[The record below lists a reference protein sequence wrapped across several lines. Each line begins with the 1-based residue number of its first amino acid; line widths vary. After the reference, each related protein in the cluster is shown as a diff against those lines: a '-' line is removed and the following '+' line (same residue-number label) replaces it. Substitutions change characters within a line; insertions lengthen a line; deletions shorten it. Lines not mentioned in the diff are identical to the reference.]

1 VRIWFNDYSEHWDI
15 YQGALLQSHI
25 VPAPHSFL
33 NYLREWCD
41 AHGALL
47 IADEV
52 QSGAGRTGSFYAC
65 EAAGVQPDILTT
77 AKGIASGYPLS
88 GVISKADIA
97 DKQAPGCMGGTY
109 GGNAVACA
117 AAIATLDVFEE
128 EGVLENVQRQGKR
141 ATATLEDLKAECPAV
156 VDVRGPGLMLGVEF
170 DKSLT
175 GFAGQVSK
183 ECEANGLLA
192 LTAGVHEAC
201 RLIPPLIVNDEDL
214 DEGLAIF
221 ADAVKS
227 VADRHGVAS
236 NGEAKPHT
244 TGRPAVLR
252 GLTGGSSFDGA

>member
-1 VRIWFNDYSEHWDI
+1 MILEPVLGEGGF
-15 YQGALLQSHI
+15 

-33 NYLREWCD
+33 KHLREWCD

-52 QSGAGRTGSFYAC
+52 QSGAGRTGAFYAC
-65 EAAGVQPDILTT
+65 EGAGVQPDILTT
-77 AKGIASGYPLS
+77 AKGLASGYPLS
-88 GVISKADIA
+88 AVISKADIA
-97 DKQAPGCMGGTY
+97 DKQPPGCMGGTY

-128 EGVLENVQRQGKR
+128 EGVLENVQRQGQR
-141 ATATLEDLKAECPAV
+141 ATSTLNALKAECPAV

-170 DKSLT
+170 DRSLK

-201 RLIPPLIVNDEDL
+201 RLIPPLIVSEADL
-214 DEGLAIF
+214 DEGLSVF
-221 ADAVKS
+221 ADAVKTI
-227 VADRHGVAS
+227 ADRHGVS
-236 NGEAKPHT
+236 TGEAKPHT

>member
-1 VRIWFNDYSEHWDI
+1 
-15 YQGALLQSHI
+15 
-25 VPAPHSFL
+25 
-33 NYLREWCD
+33 
-41 AHGALL
+41 
-47 IADEV
+47 
-52 QSGAGRTGSFYAC
+52 
-65 EAAGVQPDILTT
+65 
-77 AKGIASGYPLS
+77 
-88 GVISKADIA
+88 
-97 DKQAPGCMGGTY
+97 
-109 GGNAVACA
+109 
-117 AAIATLDVFEE
+117 
-128 EGVLENVQRQGKR
+128 
-141 ATATLEDLKAECPAV
+141 
-156 VDVRGPGLMLGVEF
+156 MLGVEF

-227 VADRHGVAS
+227 VADRHGVS

-252 GLTGGSSFDGA
+252 GLTTGSSFDGA

>member
-1 VRIWFNDYSEHWDI
+1 
-15 YQGALLQSHI
+15 
-25 VPAPHSFL
+25 
-33 NYLREWCD
+33 
-41 AHGALL
+41 
-47 IADEV
+47 
-52 QSGAGRTGSFYAC
+52 
-65 EAAGVQPDILTT
+65 
-77 AKGIASGYPLS
+77 
-88 GVISKADIA
+88 
-97 DKQAPGCMGGTY
+97 MGGTY

-128 EGVLENVQRQGKR
+128 EGVLDNVRNRRARACSMAWRLTEVSLATQVRKQGAR
-141 ATATLEDLKAECPAV
+141 ATSTLNTLKAECPAV

-170 DKSLT
+170 DRSLT
-175 GFAGQVSK
+175 GFAGEVSR

-221 ADAVKS
+221 ADAVKAI
-227 VADRHGVAS
+227 ADQHGVAS
-236 NGEAKPHT
+236 AADGPRPQT